1 MGFGTPLSL
10 VIGLILI
17 SGGLVLFFLGNFR
30 PDLKRDSDNI
40 YGVLGIL
47 AGILGVV
54 SFNKDIVPSIEQ
66 LLLAGMCIFLMW
78 ENIQNRTP
86 NPDANEVSPVMGGV
100 TAIGL
105 VAVSLTGPI
114 AFPNTMNLPRHRAVM
129 PDYVVNMKHPVMAG
143 LPAMK
148 SAACRAAMTVIVL
161 AAIGRTAVHDLT
173 MILAHRRPM
182 TAMG

>member
-30 PDLKRDSDNI
+30 PDLKRDSDSI

-86 NPDANEVSPVMGGV
+86 NPDAKRSFSGDGRRDDDRAPSRRPYRAERAPEYDEF
-100 TAIGL
+100 A
-105 VAVSLTGPI
+105 P
-114 AFPNTMNLPRHRAVM
+114 PPRS
-129 PDYVVNMKHPVMAG
+129 NAG
-143 LPAMK
+143 LRGEYEG
-148 SAACRAAMTVIVL
+148 AAGY
-161 AAIGRTAVHDLT
+161 GRNDGYQDRSL
-173 MILAHRRPM
+173 
-182 TAMG
+182 